1 MHSPS
6 ATTICYCAG
15 EAGLLQFR
23 SGVKTVDEAEEKFS
37 KLKDDVVAY
46 LRSFTYIL
54 TVNITVHF
62 AFLK

>member
-1 MHSPS
+1 M
-6 ATTICYCAG
+6 
-15 EAGLLQFR
+15 QFR